1 VESDHQQAVNND
13 GTDVVKVILNLDR
26 QMGNHEPQWV
36 ELKKVEV
43 MDFNKF
49 PLAMKSCISRYKQD
63 LKQAAAFNVICSTF
77 MLAHLEEPSLKKH

>member
-13 GTDVVKVILNLDR
+13 STDVVKVILNLDR
-26 QMGNHEPQWV
+26 QMENHEPQW
-36 ELKKVEV
+36 EKKIEV

-49 PLAMKSCISRYKQD
+49 PLAMKSCISHYKQN
-63 LKQAAAFNVICSTF
+63 LKQAAECNVMCSTF